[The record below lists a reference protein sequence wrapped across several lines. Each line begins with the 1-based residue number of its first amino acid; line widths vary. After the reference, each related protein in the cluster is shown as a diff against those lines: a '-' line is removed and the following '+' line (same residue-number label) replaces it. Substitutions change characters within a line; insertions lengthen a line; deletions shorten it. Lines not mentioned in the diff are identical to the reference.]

1 MFQPCR
7 NELVGLGLGGVT
19 FEVRRIQLDVLTGMA
34 SFGKRVLTSGGLDI
48 ESDNFRSSLPL
59 SVLRPR
65 SILSSSPLTTTP
77 DNSDLARP
85 GVACTSRP
93 SHDRGTVSLSHSSSS
108 CDGTDGFEKVRRKI
122 LCGEVKYGDCVSD
135 GGMGISTGLLG
146 RRRELLR
153 PKVDLNE
160 TGREGGVCDTGDG
173 RGGDKDIMRQGW
185 PVYVKGGED

>member
-1 MFQPCR
+1 MR
-7 NELVGLGLGGVT
+7 W
-19 FEVRRIQLDVLTGMA
+19 IQLDVLAGMA

-48 ESDNFRSSLPL
+48 ELDNFRSSLPL

-65 SILSSSPLTTTP
+65 SILSSSTTTTP
-77 DNSDLARP
+77 DNSDLAPP

-93 SHDRGTVSLSHSSSS
+93 SHDKGTVSLSHSSSS
-108 CDGTDGFEKVRRKI
+108 CDGTGGFEKARRKI
-122 LCGEVKYGDCVSD
+122 LCGEVKYGDCTSD

-173 RGGDKDIMRQGW
+173 RDGDNDIMKQGW
-185 PVYVKGGED
+185 PVYVWGED